1 MQYCG
6 TVNGMS
12 TASDPSPDL
21 RLWQGQTGS
30 ERVDERR
37 HRLMDAAFELL
48 GTEGATAVT
57 VRAVT
62 RASGLSPRYFYESF
76 TDREQLLRAVFDD
89 RFAVIKRAVGEAM
102 AEASNDFDARA
113 RASLDATAR
122 CLEDDPR
129 LGRAMLRETLADETL
144 RLHAERALPEFVLGV
159 ALQALGD
166 SLPDEIDRAALQV
179 AVLAVAGV
187 QVTLFLAWCEGELRL
202 DREELVERVIAVV
215 NAIVGTVV

>member
-1 MQYCG
+1 
-6 TVNGMS
+6 MS
-12 TASDPSPDL
+12 TASDQSPDL

-37 HRLMDAAFELL
+37 RRLMDAAFELL

-62 RASGLSPRYFYESF
+62 RVSGLSPRYFYESF
-76 TDREQLLRAVFDD
+76 TDREELLREVFDD
-89 RFAVIKRAVGEAM
+89 RFAIIKRAVAEAM
-102 AEASNDFDARA
+102 AVADEDFDARA

-159 ALQALGD
+159 ALEALGND
-166 SLPDEIDRAALQV
+166 FPEDLDVAALQV
-179 AVLAVAGV
+179 AVLSVAGV
-187 QVTLFLAWCEGELRL
+187 QVTLFLAWCEGELKL
-202 DREELVERVIAVV
+202 GREELVERVIAVV
-215 NAIVGTVV
+215 NAIVGTVL